1 MENSFGGWGVC
12 PLPDFSFLAILLP
25 SFGFLTYFCFVSL
38 GFFVACRPFSSSFF
52 DFSLFWLLGSPA
64 AFFGLA
70 GVWGVRG
77 LGGLLYFSIDD
88 IIIFFAL
95 ALCALL
101 GISLRSECL
110 TKLA

>member
-1 MENSFGGWGVC
+1 MFA

-25 SFGFLTYFCFVSL
+25 SFDFLTCFCFVSFGL
-38 GFFVACRPFSSSFF
+38 FCGVPPFFLPL
-52 DFSLFWLLGSPA
+52 SLIFLYFGFWLPPL
-64 AFFGLA
+64 FFGLA
-70 GVWGVRG
+70 GAWGVRG

>member
-1 MENSFGGWGVC
+1 MSLAFLWLAALSFPLSLIFLYFGFWIP
-12 PLPDFSFLAILLP
+12 PLP
-25 SFGFLTYFCFVSL
+25 
-38 GFFVACRPFSSSFF
+38 
-52 DFSLFWLLGSPA
+52 
-64 AFFGLA
+64 FFGLA
-70 GVWGVRG
+70 GVWRVRG

-110 TKLA
+110 AKLA

>member
-1 MENSFGGWGVC
+1 M
-12 PLPDFSFLAILLP
+12 
-25 SFGFLTYFCFVSL
+25 SL
-38 GFFVACRPFSSSFF
+38 GFFVAYRPFSSSSF
-52 DFSLFWLLGSPA
+52 FWLLALGFPRC
-64 AFFGLA
+64 FFDLA
-70 GVWGVRG
+70 GAWGVKG

-101 GISLRSECL
+101 GISLCSECL

>member
-1 MENSFGGWGVC
+1 M
-12 PLPDFSFLAILLP
+12 PLALFFFLAILLS
-25 SFGFLTYFCFVSL
+25 SFDFLTYFCFVSL
-38 GFFVACRPFSSSFF
+38 GFFVGCRPFSLFFWILAFGFPRCFF
-52 DFSLFWLLGSPA
+52 D
-64 AFFGLA
+64 LA
-70 GVWGVRG
+70 GVWGSEG